1 MNLKQDVG
9 GVVRHFQIAG
19 EFLGAAPHGN
29 GHINGTYC
37 VTFKQNGGC
46 VRYLLQQINLSIF
59 KDPAA
64 LMENIQRVTAH
75 LGSKYA
81 GRPDRSRRGLT
92 LVPSRDGAAYHRDAA
107 GNVWRCYVFIERAR
121 TFDVVA
127 SPAQAF
133 KAAQAF
139 GQFQTLLA
147 DLPAPRLHDTIPDFH
162 HTPKRFAALETA
174 LAADTVNRAKFAQP
188 EIEFALRHKTIC
200 PVLLAANLPERVT
213 HNDTKLNNV
222 LLDDATGEGI
232 CVVDLD
238 TVMPGL
244 APYDFGDLVR
254 SAANPAKEDERDL
267 SKVEMR
273 FPLFEALARGY
284 LSAAGE
290 FLTPAERKLMAFS
303 SKLIT
308 FELGLRFLT
317 DFLSGDVYF
326 KVRRDGQNLDRC
338 RAQFKLMESIA
349 QQEEAMNRL
358 VSGI

>member
-1 MNLKQDVG
+1 
-9 GVVRHFQIAG
+9 
-19 EFLGAAPHGN
+19 
-29 GHINGTYC
+29 
-37 VTFKQNGGC
+37 
-46 VRYLLQQINLSIF
+46 LQQINRSIF

-92 LVPSRDGAAYHRDAA
+92 LVPARDGAAYHRDAA

-121 TFDVVA
+121 TFDVVS

-162 HTPKRFAALETA
+162 HTPKRLAALETA
-174 LAADTVNRAKFAQP
+174 LAADAVNRVKLAQP
-188 EIEFALRHKTIC
+188 EIEFALRHKAIC

-267 SKVEMR
+267 TKVQMQ

-290 FLTPAERKLMAFS
+290 FLTPAERKLLAFS

-326 KVRRDGQNLDRC
+326 RVHRDGQNLDRC